1 MKRVYKLA
9 ANFNTV
15 EFELDEQDIF
25 QYYMDNY
32 ESYMWKEPEFDDDE
46 GESVTWN
53 VSEDVIIKA
62 ILQEEYD
69 ILASINVINVAPP
82 IKQAEPVEKPSE
94 KQIEWAKAL
103 GMKNPEKASKKEVWQ
118 YIQNNKKN

>member
-1 MKRVYKLA
+1 MKRAYKLA

-15 EFELDEQDIF
+15 EFELDEQDILAAAHEYEVT
-25 QYYMDNY
+25 QTDN
-32 ESYMWKEPEFDDDE
+32 
-46 GESVTWN
+46 GEYVLTEYD
-53 VSEDVIIKA
+53 VSTEELIKR
-62 ILQEEYD
+62 ILQREYN